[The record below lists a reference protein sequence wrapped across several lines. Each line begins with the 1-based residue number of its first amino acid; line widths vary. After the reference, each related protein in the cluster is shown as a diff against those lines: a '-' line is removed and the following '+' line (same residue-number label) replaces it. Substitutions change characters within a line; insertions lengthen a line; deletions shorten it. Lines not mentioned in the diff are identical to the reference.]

1 MQGRHL
7 RVIEKETE
15 AEVNFPKATK
25 NPVLNS
31 YGRAPKSMFSSHV
44 IYFLSSGF
52 SII

>member
-7 RVIEKETE
+7 RVIKKETE

-31 YGRAPKSMFSSHV
+31 YGQALKSVCSSHV
-44 IYFLSSGF
+44 IHFPSSGF